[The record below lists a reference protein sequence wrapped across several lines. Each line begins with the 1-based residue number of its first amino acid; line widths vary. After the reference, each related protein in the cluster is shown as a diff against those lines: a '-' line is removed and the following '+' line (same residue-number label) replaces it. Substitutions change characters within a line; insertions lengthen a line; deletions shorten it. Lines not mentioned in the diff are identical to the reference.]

1 MPARFRPSPAIIVAC
16 LALIVA
22 LGGTSYAVSQLP
34 ANSVGT
40 KQLKDHSVTP
50 RKVAPKT
57 VQLLKGVRAYAYV
70 KAGFPH
76 PTLEPARTKGFAS
89 VTRVGTTGVYCLT
102 PNAAID
108 PRTSAPAVTAVW
120 NNGVLDR
127 ATAQLETTLDKCGE
141 RQIEVYTYTDG
152 SGDQYPHATVGIDF
166 TVVLP

>member
-1 MPARFRPSPAIIVAC
+1 MLARFRPSPAIVVAC

-34 ANSVGT
+34 ANSVGS
-40 KQLKDHSVTP
+40 KQLKDHAVTP

-57 VQLLKGVRAYAYV
+57 VKLLKGVRAYAYV
-70 KAGFPH
+70 KAGSPH
-76 PTLEPARTKGFAS
+76 PTLDAARTKGFAS
-89 VTRVGTTGVYCLT
+89 VARVGTTGVYCVT
-102 PNAAID
+102 PDAGID

-127 ATAQLETTLDKCGE
+127 ATAQLETTLEKCGA
-141 RQIEVYTYTDG
+141 RQIEIYTYTDG
-152 SGDQYPHATVGIDF
+152 GADSNPHPTSGIDF